1 MLSNSDLKK
10 KIEDLKTELN
20 TIKIS
25 TTILKI
31 NIQQINND
39 FAFVSNLLKNK

>member
-10 KIEDLKTELN
+10 KIEDLKTELD